1 MKKCLLLGMSVILLG
16 GCPIHGPYYY
26 DHDVTITLK
35 DGVPCFG
42 LADDAQL
49 RSEQT
54 EIYSIYVPRPENT
67 IPRKSMMDKFMNR
80 ATLQSGECVPYEGE
94 ALENNVLYLI
104 DFDVSPKNR
113 RSNEVHGYSGLFC
126 LSEKK
131 NGEKALHHFKYRE
144 RPTSCPVSSG
154 E

>member
-1 MKKCLLLGMSVILLG
+1 MKKCLLLGIAVILLG

-54 EIYSIYVPRPENT
+54 EIYNIYVPHPENT
-67 IPRKSMMDKFMNR
+67 IPQKSMMDKFMNH

-94 ALENNVLYLI
+94 ALENNVRYLI
-104 DFDVSPKNR
+104 HFGHR
-113 RSNEVHGYSGLFC
+113 L
-126 LSEKK
+126 K
-131 NGEKALHHFKYRE
+131 NGEATKFIFTLDCSVFLKRKTVKKFSIILNIENGLHLAL
-144 RPTSCPVSSG
+144 
-154 E
+154 